1 MLCETNAG
9 DQVKTRSCVNCYAP
23 PGVSHDTQ
31 VSQEL
36 CTSCIG
42 ISKIA
47 NLTLLAIYPWCS
59 PIYTL

>member
-23 PGVSHDTQ
+23 PGVSLNTQ

-42 ISKIA
+42 IRKSQTWRYW
-47 NLTLLAIYPWCS
+47 LSTRGV
-59 PIYTL
+59 